1 MKSNFYFFMAHVF
14 IHLRYHFTNLSTKC
28 DAFYKICRVRAIASS
43 NASIDVKLELL
54 NEKI

>member
-28 DAFYKICRVRAIASS
+28 DTFYKICRIRAIAYS
-43 NASIDVKLELL
+43 NASIGVKIELL
-54 NEKI
+54 NKKI